1 MTVSQTNM
9 AVDYSLTLPSCLVT
23 KDSAITELVYVNL
36 IIKIVSKSVFFLFG
50 WGKGCCRGW
59 ALILGWAVNRINK
72 VTYFWSKKKH

>member
-36 IIKIVSKSVFFLFG
+36 IIKIVSKSVFVCLG
-50 WGKGCCRGW
+50 WGGG
-59 ALILGWAVNRINK
+59 AIGGGHL
-72 VTYFWSKKKH
+72 F